1 MDRFD
6 IAIVGSG
13 PGGVSAAITAKI
25 RKKSILF
32 LGKKNLS
39 EKVYMA
45 HRILNYPGLAN
56 ISGEDLG
63 RAYEKQL
70 DSLGI
75 EITERQV
82 SGVYS
87 MGNYFGI
94 QAEGEMYEAST
105 VILATGM
112 SNRKLLEGEN
122 VFLGRGVSYCA
133 TCDAQF
139 YRGKKIAVVGQTAEA
154 EPEVAFLAEVAGEV
168 LYFPEYEEELESLS
182 SLDNVSVLRERA
194 VRIQGGF
201 RAEAL
206 VTEENRYEVDGI
218 FLLRETIAA
227 EQLVP
232 GLAMDGNHIAVNLQ
246 METNLPGCFA
256 CGDVAGKP
264 YQYIKAAGQGNV
276 AALSAVDYLNKNKL

>member
-32 LGKKNLS
+32 LGKRNLS

-45 HRILNYPGLAN
+45 HRILNYPGLTD

-87 MGNYFGI
+87 LGNYFGI

-105 VILATGM
+105 VILATGV
-112 SNRKLLEGEN
+112 SNRKLLEGED

-168 LYFPEYEEELESLS
+168 LYFPEYEGELESLS
-182 SLDNVSVLRERA
+182 SLDNISVLRERA
-194 VRIQGGF
+194 VRIQGGLH
-201 RAEAL
+201 AEAL
-206 VTEENRYEVDGI
+206 VTEEKRYEVDGI
-218 FLLRETIAA
+218 FLLRENIAA

>member
-13 PGGVSAAITAKI
+13 PAGVSAAITARI
-25 RKKSILF
+25 RKKNILF

-45 HRILNYPGLAN
+45 RRILNYPGLSD

-63 RAYEKQL
+63 RAYLRQL

-75 EITERQV
+75 RITERQV
-82 SGVYS
+82 SGVFS
-87 MGNYFGI
+87 MGSYFGI
-94 QAEGEMYEAST
+94 QAQGEMYEAST
-105 VILATGM
+105 VILATGVWG
-112 SNRKLLEGEN
+112 RKLLEGEE

-139 YRGKKIAVVGQTAEA
+139 YRGRKIAVVGQTAEA
-154 EPEVAFLAEVAGEV
+154 EPEAAFLAEVAGEV
-168 LYFPEYEEELESLS
+168 LYFPEYAGEVKGLS
-182 SLDNVSVLRERA
+182 SYDNVSVLREKAIGIR
-194 VRIQGGF
+194 GGLH
-201 RAEAL
+201 ADAL
-206 VTEENRYEVDGI
+206 LTEENSHEVDGI
-218 FLLRETIAA
+218 FLLRENIAV

-256 CGDVAGKP
+256 CGDVAGRP